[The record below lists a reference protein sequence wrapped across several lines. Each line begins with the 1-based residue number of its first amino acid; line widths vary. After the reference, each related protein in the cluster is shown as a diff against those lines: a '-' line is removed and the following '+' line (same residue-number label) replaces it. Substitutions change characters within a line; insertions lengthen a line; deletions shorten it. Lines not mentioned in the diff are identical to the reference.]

1 MVVKTPPSVVT
12 NLFTP
17 KFPLDLTAKPLIGM
31 VHLPRLVKPFKGSDT
46 VKKIVSFA
54 IQEAITLEKAGF
66 DAVLVENFHD
76 IPYSK
81 YQIDETKFLLMNLMV
96 EKIISNINIPCGVNI
111 LRNACVQAIAL
122 ATVTG
127 ASFIRC
133 NIYEGAY
140 VTDQGIIESVAVE
153 VQQKHQELRSRVQI
167 LADIHVKHASP
178 LGKFT
183 LVESAKNA
191 LNRGAAN
198 AIIISGRETGK
209 LIDIDELKNFVQLSN
224 IKPILGSGLAIEN
237 LSEVIPYISGAIVG
251 SSIKATDIS
260 SPVDIQKARSL
271 ANKWKSQKE

>member
-1 MVVKTPPSVVT
+1 
-12 NLFTP
+12 
-17 KFPLDLTAKPLIGM
+17 M
-31 VHLPRLVKPFKGSDT
+31 VHLPPLLKPFRGSGS
-46 VKKIVSFA
+46 VKEIFSFA
-54 IQEAITLEKAGF
+54 IQDAITLEKAGF

-81 YQIDETKFLLMNLMV
+81 YQVDESKLLLMSSLV

-111 LRNACVQAIAL
+111 LRNACVQAVVL
-122 ATVTG
+122 ASVTG

-133 NIYEGAY
+133 NIYEGVY
-140 VTDQGIIESVAVE
+140 VTDQGIIESVAVD
-153 VQQKHQELRSRVQI
+153 VQQIHQELRSRVKI

-198 AIIISGRETGK
+198 AIIISGRETGQ
-209 LIDIDELKNFVQLSN
+209 LIDLVELKNFVKLSS

-237 LSEVIPYISGAIVG
+237 LSEVFSSISGAIVG
-251 SSIKATDIS
+251 SSIKLTDNS
-260 SPVDIQKARSL
+260 SPVDIDKARSL
-271 ANKWKSQKE
+271 ATEWKSQRELEKGG